1 MFFAGPSRIRSAPTG
16 VDFFAGALLKRDWF
30 FQSPVQV
37 LFAVVGALLK
47 RDWFFYRVIGD

>member
-1 MFFAGPSRIRSAPTG
+1 VQVLFA
-16 VDFFAGALLKRDWF
+16 VAGALLKRDWF